1 MRLQQGVPWVR
12 FTMNRQGKVL
22 NAELYRAS
30 GHTALDREVV
40 ALVKRAEPLP
50 PPPDDVTGDPLTM
63 AVPVAFFIR

>member
-1 MRLQQGVPWVR
+1 MRFQQGVPWVR

-50 PPPDDVTGDPLTM
+50 PPPYDVFGDLLTM